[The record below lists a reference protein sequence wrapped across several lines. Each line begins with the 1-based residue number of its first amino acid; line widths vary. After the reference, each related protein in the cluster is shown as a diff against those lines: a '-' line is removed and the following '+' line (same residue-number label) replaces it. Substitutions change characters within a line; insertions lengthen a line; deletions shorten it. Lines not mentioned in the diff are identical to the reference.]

1 MNFEIDPFWTTFGL
15 AAQGLFFMRFFVQW
29 IHSERLGRSA
39 IPVAFWWFSLAGAAM
54 LLVYA
59 VRQRDL
65 VFMVG
70 PAMGLLIYTRNLML
84 IRREKHAAAVKMG

>member
-1 MNFEIDPFWTTFGL
+1 MNFEIDPFWTTFGFV
-15 AAQGLFFMRFFVQW
+15 AQGLFFMRFFVQW

-84 IRREKHAAAVKMG
+84 IKREKNAARLG

>member
-1 MNFEIDPFWTTFGL
+1 MNLEFDPFWTTFGFV
-15 AAQGLFFMRFFVQW
+15 AQGLFFMRFFVQW
-29 IHSERLGRSA
+29 IHSERLGKSA

-59 VRQRDL
+59 VWRRDP

-84 IRREKHAAAVKMG
+84 IRREKHAAAMPLG